1 MSKRYLTVIGDPNQ
15 INTWSNIPY
24 FFLKAGQKIGFFDA
38 GLALRPEKL
47 RVERL
52 IWNLLE
58 WVKTGERGGFQY
70 SPFFLRKLFAQVGLP
85 DEPIEFISHF
95 PLLPPL
101 AWKHNWQIN
110 YYIDATLK
118 QNFQDYGIAAR
129 VGKKVQATALKQE
142 KDNYSMAQRVICMS
156 HWAAKSV
163 VKDYGITP
171 EKVHVV
177 YPGANMDEEKVDAL
191 DVSYMPPRDKIRLG
205 FIGKDWKRKG
215 LLYLLEIADILD
227 TRDIPVEI
235 VVIGPSSSRRLPR
248 SRLIKYLGFIDKE
261 RDMQQFIHI
270 MQSFHFGC
278 LFSSADASPIFNL
291 ECLRLGVPV
300 LAFRV
305 GGIRDTV
312 PEDLGFLFEP
322 SSPAS
327 KVADLIENYFN
338 NLEEYE
344 RLKKKVMSRAGEHS
358 WRNTVDKFIKLWQ
371 GSKEFAYEPN
381 R

>member
-1 MSKRYLTVIGDPNQ
+1 
-15 INTWSNIPY
+15 
-24 FFLKAGQKIGFFDA
+24 
-38 GLALRPEKL
+38 
-47 RVERL
+47 
-52 IWNLLE
+52 
-58 WVKTGERGGFQY
+58 
-70 SPFFLRKLFAQVGLP
+70 
-85 DEPIEFISHF
+85 
-95 PLLPPL
+95 
-101 AWKHNWQIN
+101 
-110 YYIDATLK
+110 
-118 QNFQDYGIAAR
+118 
-129 VGKKVQATALKQE
+129 
-142 KDNYSMAQRVICMS
+142 
-156 HWAAKSV
+156 
-163 VKDYGITP
+163 
-171 EKVHVV
+171 
-177 YPGANMDEEKVDAL
+177 
-191 DVSYMPPRDKIRLG
+191 
-205 FIGKDWKRKG
+205 
-215 LLYLLEIADILD
+215 LD